1 MGAFQWWTGIM
12 AQIFPIHGGPGKRPL
27 VAQESRFLHLLTTP
41 SAAPTAQ
48 IDENLQR
55 LGYVS

>member
-1 MGAFQWWTGIM
+1 M
-12 AQIFPIHGGPGKRPL
+12 AQIFPIHGGPGKRAL

-41 SAAPTAQ
+41 SAAKTAQ